1 MELTFG
7 NGIQKNETYIY
18 IYIISGKEDFHE
30 KIKFGKTGKA
40 LIVLVVEAFLS
51 NLFYIKTMS
60 KGEILR

>member
-7 NGIQKNETYIY
+7 NGIQKKKRNIY
-18 IYIISGKEDFHE
+18 IYIISGKDDFHE
-30 KIKFGKTGKA
+30 KIKFGKNGKA

-60 KGEILR
+60 KGEIL

>member
-18 IYIISGKEDFHE
+18 IISGKDDFHE